1 MHSKKL
7 DKKVEDAQTKASESG
22 EKIQQMQSV
31 MQQAA
36 AEAARAVA
44 QQHSQESS

>member
-1 MHSKKL
+1 MTWLS
-7 DKKVEDAQTKASESG
+7 Q
-22 EKIQQMQSV
+22 IQGIQGT

-44 QQHSQESS
+44 AEQANA